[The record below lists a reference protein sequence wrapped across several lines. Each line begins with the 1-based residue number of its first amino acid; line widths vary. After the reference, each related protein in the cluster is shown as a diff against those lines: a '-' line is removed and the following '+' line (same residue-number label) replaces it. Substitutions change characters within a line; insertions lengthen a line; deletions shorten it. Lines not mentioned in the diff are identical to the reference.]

1 MHVAPG
7 QEQGQQSGHIDE
19 QKSMLRRSVDAKR
32 PQLEEMA
39 RRIHDNPELG
49 YHEYKAQQWFVE
61 TLGDA
66 GFAIE
71 KGVGGVE
78 TAFRA
83 TWGSAAG
90 PAIGLLAEYDA
101 FPNLGHACG
110 HNLVGTCVLG
120 AALALKDAC
129 PDLPGRVEVYGC
141 PAEEVYS
148 GKAVMTEAGV
158 FDGLQAAL
166 ACHPLRRTMTYRPS
180 LAATQLVMK
189 FHGKAAHAASK
200 PWQGISA
207 LDPLI
212 HTFVAVN
219 ALRQFFR
226 DGSRIHGIITHGG
239 DLPNMV
245 PEYAEGV
252 FLVRS
257 ATMNEVMAMRDR
269 VVACAEAQAAAA
281 GARFELVEGPTTA
294 ERVPNRVIADLYA
307 KNFEQLGLE
316 VKPATS
322 EMGSSDVGNVGLVCP
337 IVQAFIQIVP
347 EAVGTHTREFAEA
360 ARSEAGMQMMVDG
373 AKSLGMTVIDLCGRP
388 DAMAAATA
396 EWQAWKAEQQE
407 ERQAWLAQQQDRQ

>member
-1 MHVAPG
+1 MQITADP
-7 QEQGQQSGHIDE
+7 QARQIEDL
-19 QKSMLRRSVDAKR
+19 KATMCRSVDDKR

-49 YHEYKAQQWFVE
+49 YQEYKAQQWFVE

-66 GFAIE
+66 GFTID

-83 TWGSAAG
+83 TWGSAEG

-120 AALALKDAC
+120 AALALRDAC
-129 PDLPGRVEVYGC
+129 PNLPGRVEVYGC
-141 PAEEVYS
+141 PAEEVYG
-148 GKAVMTEAGV
+148 GKVVMTNAGA

-166 ACHPLRRTMTYRPS
+166 ACHPLRRTMTFRPS
-180 LAATQLVMK
+180 LAATRLVMK
-189 FHGKAAHAASK
+189 FHGRAAHASSK

-226 DGSRIHGIITHGG
+226 DGSRVHGIITNGG
-239 DLPNMV
+239 DAPNMV
-245 PEYAEGV
+245 PEYAQGE

-269 VVACAEAQAAAA
+269 VVACAEAQAAAS
-281 GARFELVEGPTTA
+281 GARVEFEEGPAYA

-307 KNFEQLGLE
+307 KNLEQLGLE

-347 EAVGTHTREFAEA
+347 EEVGTHTREFAAA
-360 ARSEAGMQMMVDG
+360 ARSAAGMQMMVDG
-373 AKSLGMTVIDLCGRP
+373 AKSLGMTTIDLCYRP

-396 EWQAWKAEQQE
+396 EWQAWKAQQQE
-407 ERQAWLAQQQDRQ
+407 ERQAWLAQQQEKP